1 MPLIYKIPGPSPV
14 QPALISSPLS
24 VGGCGIW
31 LDSADTSAASMTFS
45 SGQNLS
51 VWKDKSGNANNF
63 SALQGVPT
71 VITDGPYSVVNFA
84 STGSSATQPILK
96 SANQITWNASS
107 AFFVVCK
114 VTTENFAYVVAFP
127 DITDGDFS
135 IRLSSGILTGT
146 QGALGNNDDLT
157 NSYYV
162 NGNFNPNYTSSAYLN
177 IYAIIDTVAPITV
190 KGATSY
196 VTLSSLFENRIL
208 IGNIAEFIY
217 YPAGVST
224 AQRQDIEAYLANKWG
239 LTGSLPADFPG
250 RPINTMRF
258 IQQPGLTWHDSRV
271 LNLQNPAPLV
281 FISAGL
287 VFHLDAGNTASYS
300 GSGSTWNDLAGS
312 GLTTTLFNSPTYS
325 SDNGGYLSFDPSS
338 SQYGKT
344 SASLSELTR
353 WTVEIWH
360 YYSATNGSG
369 NPCILSEVWSNT
381 PINFTIGSAA
391 FGGNTTLQAA
401 YFNSIWYYTAA
412 NYSLPSVGWY
422 HIVGT
427 YDGTTIKLYINN
439 VSTRTQASAG
449 TVGSSG
455 LGIHIMRRWDTGN
468 YWGGRISIVRI
479 YSRALTST
487 EITTN
492 YDASKARFGLS

>member
-71 VITDGPYSVVNFA
+71 VITDGTYSVVNFA

-96 SANQITWNASS
+96 SANQITWNSSS

-177 IYAIIDTVAPITV
+177 IYAIIDTVAPIIV

-196 VTLSSLFENRIL
+196 VTLSSLFENRIF
-208 IGNIAEFIY
+208 IGNIGEFIY

-250 RPINTMRF
+250 NPINTMRF

-271 LNLQNPAPLV
+271 LNLQNLAPLV

-287 VFHLDAGNTASYS
+287 VFHLDAGNASSYS

-401 YFNSIWYYTAA
+401 YFNSNWYYTAA

>member
-96 SANQITWNASS
+96 SANQITWNSSS

-190 KGATSY
+190 KGTTSY

-271 LNLQNPAPLV
+271 LNLQNLAPLV

-287 VFHLDAGNTASYS
+287 VFHLDAGNASSYS

-401 YFNSIWYYTAA
+401 YFNSNWYYTAA